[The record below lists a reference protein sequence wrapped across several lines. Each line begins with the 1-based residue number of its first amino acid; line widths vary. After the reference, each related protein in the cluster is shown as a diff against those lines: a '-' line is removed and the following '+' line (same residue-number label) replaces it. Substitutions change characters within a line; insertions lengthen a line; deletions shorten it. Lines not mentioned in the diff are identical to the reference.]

1 MEQTEDHKP
10 PTDIMEVITSKKGRR
25 SKCTPELI
33 EEISYHIAVGGLTQK
48 DAAAV
53 VGIDI
58 SAVYRYM
65 KRGREE
71 FERINGERTDVLPGE
86 LNYYDF
92 YNALTKAIPHRK
104 ETLLMRIAAHGER
117 SWQPLAWLLERQY
130 PEDYA
135 KKTKVEIS
143 DWRSELI
150 NLIKQGVDFDVIA
163 EEFGEEEAKRLYV
176 KAGMGNA
183 RSNHELQTAP
193 DAVGERE

>member
-1 MEQTEDHKP
+1 MEVTNEQTQDYKP

-48 DAAAV
+48 DAAAI

-58 SAVYRYM
+58 SAIYRYM

-71 FERINGERTDVLPGE
+71 FERVDGERTNVLPAE

-117 SWQPLAWLLERQY
+117 SWQPLAWILERTY
-130 PEDYA
+130 PEEYG
-135 KKTKVEIS
+135 KRTKVEIS
-143 DWRSELI
+143 DWRSDVIE
-150 NLIKQGVDFDVIA
+150 LIKQGVDFDVIA
-163 EEFGEEEAKRLYV
+163 EGIGEEDARRLFA
-176 KAGMGNA
+176 KAGMD
-183 RSNHELQTAP
+183 SSTE
-193 DAVGERE
+193 